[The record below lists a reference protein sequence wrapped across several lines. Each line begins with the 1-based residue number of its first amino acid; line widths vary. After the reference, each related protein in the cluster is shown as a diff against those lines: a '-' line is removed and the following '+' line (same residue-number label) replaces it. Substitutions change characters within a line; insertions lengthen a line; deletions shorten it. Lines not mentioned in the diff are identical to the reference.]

1 MRRSTKWLALLVIMA
16 MVTAFILTSAVS
28 AMAWGWWPPREEETP
43 TETAP
48 VVEETPAETPPAVE
62 ETPAETPPA
71 VEETATETEPAEEA
85 TPATTGRIEMVVWS
99 DLNGNGAFDIPADL
113 FGDTEDE
120 GIDGIE
126 VVLSKWE
133 LIEDEDGNS
142 AYGWAKKDV
151 KVTGPG
157 SLLNNPA
164 VDYKHGCVVWDNLPL
179 DPPGPNDW
187 FGTTTRY
194 KLDLVMDGTFTPIG
208 DGFRYADLGPWQAYT
223 QYFLP
228 LYNAPQINE
237 AAATISGYVWSDANA
252 DQIIEWSEYSFFPL
266 QGWTVMLTNS
276 RGSKIATTVTD
287 VHGYYY
293 FRGLKPGTYQVWV
306 KDVRYYN
313 QTAPYYK
320 IFTWPP
326 WGYNKGHYTI
336 KVEGT
341 NRYRL
346 NNFGMLNMK
355 DSVWAPLYYALWLFG
370 NLQYQFTW

>member
-1 MRRSTKWLALLVIMA
+1 MRRATKWLAFLVIMA
-16 MVTAFILTSAVS
+16 MVAAFILTSAVS
-28 AMAWGWWPPREEETP
+28 AMAWGWWPPPPPEEETT
-43 TETAP
+43 TEPAP
-48 VVEETPAETPPAVE
+48 VVE

-71 VEETATETEPAEEA
+71 VEETATETEPAEE
-85 TPATTGRIEMVVWS
+85 PAETGRIEMVVWS
-99 DLNGNGAFDIPADL
+99 DLNGNGTFDIPSDL

-133 LIEDEDGNS
+133 LIEDDQGNS
-142 AYGWAKKDV
+142 EYGWVKKDS

-164 VDYKHGCVVWDNLPL
+164 FDYKHGCVVWQDLPL
-179 DPPGPNDW
+179 NPPGPLDW

-194 KLDLVMDGTFTPIG
+194 RLDLVFDGSFEPLG
-208 DGFRYADLGPWQAYT
+208 DGYKIADLGPWQAYT

-228 LYNAPQINE
+228 LASWNDDWNAPQIDE
-237 AAATISGYVWSDANA
+237 TTAYISGYVWSDANA
-252 DQIIEWSEYSFFPL
+252 DQVIEWSEYSFFPL

-293 FRGLKPGTYQVWV
+293 FRGLKPGTYKVWV
-306 KDVRYYN
+306 QDRRFYN

-320 IFTWPP
+320 LYTWPP
-326 WGYNKGHYTI
+326 WGYNKGHHTI
-336 KVEGT
+336 YVQGT
-341 NRYRL
+341 NRYNL
-346 NNFGMLNMK
+346 KNFGMLDMR
-355 DSVWAPLYYALWLFG
+355 DSVWAPLYYFLWTFG
-370 NLQYQFTW
+370 NLAYQFTW